1 MPPLVLVPG
10 DKVSDRQVT
19 KKELPRVDHGRY
31 RLGIPPCAA
40 ARYRSQWSLQPL
52 DHGDRITGSVE
63 DHLVHERAD
72 QQQAPAADH
81 DQVFVVYRL
90 VEPRGIEA
98 GALVADNERSGKVIN
113 TDDDADPP

>member
-63 DHLVHERAD
+63 GHLVQKVRIKSK
-72 QQQAPAADH
+72 
-81 DQVFVVYRL
+81 
-90 VEPRGIEA
+90 PRPPI
-98 GALVADNERSGKVIN
+98 LTRSS
-113 TDDDADPP
+113 